1 MSRYQ
6 KRLSLGLCVLLL
18 LAQALC
24 PALAEGIPSKNPLL
38 HPLESVPEVQTEHEY
53 FNLLLLGIDF
63 GDRGYRG
70 SGGKNVFSDCHTD
83 AVLVASLDKTEQ
95 RLRLISLPRDTLTYV
110 PGVMGIYK
118 LNAAINCADTTD
130 EGLQRIQNAASWL
143 LGGVKIDRYCAVDMN
158 AMIEIGDLIGG
169 VDLDVEMNYTG
180 HSGTKY
186 RKGLQHLDGTGI
198 TDYFRARTN
207 ATTNANDIGRTGR
220 QRQLMT
226 AIFQKLRSEP
236 ALLTKLLSYAQ
247 STEQN
252 VLTNFNLLDSASFLP
267 LLLSGS
273 ADDVGSYVLT
283 GPYRSVLQWN
293 FTLTD
298 QDNRIEVLKE
308 TFGIDAEP
316 LPYVSREYTKW
327 LEQSGFQASK
337 AIRVGWLILKYAQS
351 VSDSGTA
358 EQQEALQTLEA
369 ALNAA
374 CAAFDQAADTMDA
387 QDTSAM
393 KTARKA
399 LIQAGDQAAEQFAYP
414 EKYRWNASPYW
425 YTDTMINQYQ
435 PKWQ

>member
-1 MSRYQ
+1 MSKFQ
-6 KRLSLGLCVLLL
+6 KWLSIGLCFLLL
-18 LAQALC
+18 LVQPLC
-24 PALAEGIPSKNPLL
+24 AALAEGIPSKNPLL
-38 HPLESVPEVQTEHEY
+38 HPLETVPEAQTEHEY

-70 SGGKNVFSDCHTD
+70 SGGKNVFADCHTD

-110 PGVMGIYK
+110 PGVRGIYK

-130 EGLQRIQNAASWL
+130 EGLQRIQDAASWL

-207 ATTNANDIGRTGR
+207 ATANATDIGRTGR

-226 AIFQKLRSEP
+226 AIFQKLRAEP
-236 ALLTKLLSYAQ
+236 TLLTKLLSYAQ

-252 VLTNFNLLDSASFLP
+252 VLTNVNLLDSASFLP
-267 LLLSGS
+267 LFFSGGTE
-273 ADDVGSYVLT
+273 DIGSYVLT

-298 QDNRIEVLKE
+298 QDNRIAVLKE

-327 LEQSGFQASK
+327 LEESGFRASK
-337 AIRVGWLILKYAQS
+337 AIYVGWLILEYAQG
-351 VSDSGTA
+351 VSEPETA
-358 EQQEALQTLEA
+358 EQKEALQALET
-369 ALNAA
+369 ALNDA

-399 LIQAGDQAAEQFAYP
+399 LMQAGDQAAEQFGYP
-414 EKYRWNASPYW
+414 EKYRWDPSPYW
-425 YTDTMINQYQ
+425 YTDSMINQYQ